1 MREKTSSMHYMYY
14 VQEFTAHK
22 SRKGG
27 NTRKV
32 VLLLNTNSA
41 LNTLETGT
49 YIQTYQ
55 SETGTD
61 HCASDRS
68 RRSSSRFRCYRWWRL
83 CDGGPVCSPARP
95 RSSTRRCRKTR
106 WWRDTVSR
114 TVGADRR
121 RCRSRSQRSTRRWR
135 PADRCWHCSTGL
147 YTPEWMH
154 TDGYVTCLA
163 RHIH

>member
-1 MREKTSSMHYMYY
+1 MREKTSSMHYNY
-14 VQEFTAHK
+14 VPCTRIFTAYK
-22 SRKGG
+22 SGKGG
-27 NTRKV
+27 NLRYYYIH
-32 VLLLNTNSA
+32 TNSA

-55 SETGTD
+55 SETGTG

-68 RRSSSRFRCYRWWRL
+68 RRSSSRFRCYRWSRL
-83 CDGGPVCSPARP
+83 CDGGPVGSPAHP

-106 WWRDTVSR
+106 CWRDTVSR
-114 TVGADRR
+114 TVGADRW
-121 RCRSRSQRSTRRWR
+121 RCRSRSQRSTLRWR

-154 TDGYVTCLA
+154 TDGYVTGLA
-163 RHIH
+163 H